1 MDLLPQSAQ
10 PMTKH
15 AFRSDDA
22 LVLHERGT
30 AFREI
35 STSGVTSGGDKTWLP
50 VRMIVLS
57 NDAIATY

>member
-10 PMTKH
+10 PMIKH

-22 LVLHERGT
+22 PYRTNG
-30 AFREI
+30 APFREI

>member
-10 PMTKH
+10 AMTNH

-22 LVLHERGT
+22 LVLHERG
-30 AFREI
+30 AALREI

>member
-1 MDLLPQSAQ
+1 MI
-10 PMTKH
+10 KH

-22 LVLHERGT
+22 LVLHERGA

-35 STSGVTSGGDKTWLP
+35 STSGVTGGGDKSWLA
-50 VRMIVLS
+50 VRMIVVS

>member
-1 MDLLPQSAQ
+1 MI
-10 PMTKH
+10 KH

-22 LVLHERGT
+22 PYCTNGR

-35 STSGVTSGGDKTWLP
+35 NTSGVTSGVDKTWLR

>member
-1 MDLLPQSAQ
+1 LLPQSTQ
-10 PMTKH
+10 PMIKH

-22 LVLHERGT
+22 PYCTNGR

-35 STSGVTSGGDKTWLP
+35 NTSGVTSGVDKTWLR